1 MTESREEAA
10 GRAGRATI
18 KALPAPLHHPRP
30 YEGTPREKD
39 FSIALKFVD
48 DDLSPHRISC
58 IIAMAV
64 KSLSIFNLW
73 ILKEGEAMAMQ
84 KHKPRTRMMI
94 DIIPELRRPIKIEG
108 AHKHISARR
117 YITRI
122 LLQ

>member
-64 KSLSIFNLW
+64 KYFSISNFR
-73 ILKEGEAMAMQ
+73 ILKEGGAMAMQ
-84 KHKPRTRMMI
+84 KHNPHPPLLI
-94 DIIPELRRPIKIEG
+94 EISHELRRPIK
-108 AHKHISARR
+108 
-117 YITRI
+117 
-122 LLQ
+122 